1 MASTI
6 PLSRLST
13 NASSPLMS
21 SHHSPEEGDYPD
33 GLPYN
38 ADDPLHAAPSWKRDL
53 YLLLEKPT
61 SSQAAF
67 LIHFFTTAL
76 IVISA
81 VVTVLETVPAFHSIS
96 GGVWFGLETTL
107 VVLFTI
113 EYIGRCIAHG
123 TSWKRFFNW
132 VICECLHPVVAMP
145 VPKGSAAF
153 FGIIDLLGILPY
165 YIEIILQQDTVSPY
179 SFHPRGSSKPCGTV
193 YALQVY
199 NPAYF

>member
-1 MASTI
+1 MISTI

-13 NASSPLMS
+13 NAASPLMS
-21 SHHSPEEGDYPD
+21 AHGSPEDEEFPE
-33 GLPYN
+33 GLPYTRS
-38 ADDPLHAAPSWKRDL
+38 DPEDIHDNAPSWQKDI

-67 LIHFFTTAL
+67 LVHFFTTSL
-76 IVISA
+76 IVVSA

-96 GGVWFGLETTL
+96 GSLWFGLETTL

-132 VICECLHPVVAMP
+132 VICECLASTLI
-145 VPKGSAAF
+145 SAQPF
-153 FGIIDLLGILPY
+153 N
-165 YIEIILQQDTVSPY
+165 
-179 SFHPRGSSKPCGTV
+179 PRQRSLES
-193 YALQVY
+193 
-199 NPAYF
+199 